1 VTDRY
6 RSQKR
11 RPPSGEVTRAREP
24 ARAMSF
30 QTALTDDAS
39 WKLEIMETPGMFQSA
54 SSPRRRPRPESLRI
68 GVHHANAVAWG
79 TV

>member
-1 VTDRY
+1 MNEPSRERLCLAVTDRY

-54 SSPRRRPRPESLRI
+54 SSPEPSSSPRAPP
-68 GVHHANAVAWG
+68 
-79 TV
+79 